1 MISIC
6 RESLRL
12 FDDGQDFCVATIVSI
27 EGSSPRHV
35 GAKVLV
41 RRDGSIAG
49 TIGGGVFE
57 SEVINVAVEAI
68 QKKVSALKHFSFTGA
83 DTLSDKMIC
92 GGSVRVLIEY
102 NSSRNKLRR
111 EICENLLRLDA
122 ERISGCVVTKLPQQF
137 EAIEIDTL
145 DVSFHDETGF
155 LIGDL
160 TDESIITAKLNS
172 GTFPK
177 QAELVNFDHLEC
189 KAFVEYFCPQGSV
202 YIFGAG
208 HVGVCVA
215 HLASYVGFK
224 VVIVD
229 DRIEFANYEKVPG
242 AQGVIVVSSFDN
254 CLPELNI
261 GKDSYVVI
269 VTRGHAHDRTV
280 LEQILKTDAYYV
292 GMIGSRRK
300 IKMIFDALL
309 KRGVTEKQLK
319 RVHSPIGLPIGGET
333 PEEIAVSIVAE
344 LIQCRQGD
352 GKQLKSP
359 TCMSG

>member
-1 MISIC
+1 MISIWK
-6 RESLRL
+6 ESLRL

-68 QKKVSALKHFSFTGA
+68 QKKVSTLKHFAFTGA

-92 GGSVRVLIEY
+92 GGSVKVLIEY
-102 NSSRNKLRR
+102 NSSLNKLRR

-122 ERISGCVVTKLPQQF
+122 ERISGRVVTKIPQQ
-137 EAIEIDTL
+137 L
-145 DVSFHDETGF
+145 DVLERDALEVSLYDETGL
-155 LIGDL
+155 LIGNL
-160 TDESIITAKLNS
+160 TDQSIITAELNS
-172 GTFPK
+172 GTFAKP
-177 QAELVNFDHLEC
+177 AELVNFDHMEC
-189 KAFVEYFCPQGSV
+189 KAFIEYFYPQGSV
-202 YIFGAG
+202 YIIGAG

-224 VVIVD
+224 VVLVD
-229 DRIEFANYEKVPG
+229 DRSEFANYVRVPE
-242 AQGVIVVSSFDN
+242 ADSVIVVSSFDN
-254 CLPELNI
+254 CLAELNL
-261 GKDSYVVI
+261 GQHSYVVI

-280 LEQILKTDAYYV
+280 LEQILKTDAFYV
-292 GMIGSRRK
+292 GMIGSKRK

-309 KRGVTEKQLK
+309 KQGVAESQLK

-344 LIQCRQGD
+344 LIQCRQD
-352 GKQLKSP
+352 AAKRHKTS